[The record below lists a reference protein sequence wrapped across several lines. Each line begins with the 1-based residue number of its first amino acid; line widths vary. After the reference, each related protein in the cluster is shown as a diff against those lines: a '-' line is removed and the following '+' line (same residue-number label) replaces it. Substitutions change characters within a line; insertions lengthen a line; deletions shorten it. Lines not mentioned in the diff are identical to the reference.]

1 MDFKPLNWE
10 CEIVL
15 KEIIDI
21 IPSGKS
27 MDGIINNLK
36 RKRTG
41 KLEREDFLRIIDEL
55 CRIGYLEKKK
65 ETIPGMSGQPAK
77 KVDKIGITFHGKNYF
92 NTLDDYYEDLEFDI
106 KLPSNARKLLKE
118 IILCSGD
125 RSEMI
130 KNKFESAEQDE
141 DELTGILKQ
150 LKDIGFI
157 NIFWAD
163 DIPYDVKLE
172 YLGKTYFET
181 AKSIKKTERV
191 IEPRIGS
198 VYTGNM
204 VVGDV
209 INSSLSNS
217 TNITFIEN
225 RIDAEGGE
233 DKEEL
238 RELLKEAK
246 EAIENFQESGE
257 IKENENFSKK
267 ARRHLEKYP
276 WFYSGLMNLMGT
288 AAMKI
293 FLGS

>member
-130 KNKFESAEQDE
+130 KNKFESADQ
-141 DELTGILKQ
+141 DELTGILGQ
-150 LKDIGFI
+150 LHDKGFI
-157 NIFWAD
+157 NIFGAD
-163 DIPYDVKLE
+163 DIPYFVTLKN
-172 YLGKTYFET
+172 LGKTYFET
-181 AKSIKKTERV
+181 AKPYSNTER
-191 IEPRIGS
+191 IGETKINS
-198 VYTGNM
+198 VFAGNM

-217 TNITFIEN
+217 INITFIEN

-246 EAIENFQESGE
+246 EAIENFQKSGE
-257 IKENENFSKK
+257 IKENKSFSKK
-267 ARRHLEKYP
+267 ARKHLEKYP

>member
-1 MDFKPLNWE
+1 
-10 CEIVL
+10 
-15 KEIIDI
+15 
-21 IPSGKS
+21 
-27 MDGIINNLK
+27 
-36 RKRTG
+36 
-41 KLEREDFLRIIDEL
+41 
-55 CRIGYLEKKK
+55 
-65 ETIPGMSGQPAK
+65 
-77 KVDKIGITFHGKNYF
+77 
-92 NTLDDYYEDLEFDI
+92 
-106 KLPSNARKLLKE
+106 
-118 IILCSGD
+118 
-125 RSEMI
+125 MI

>member
-1 MDFKPLNWE
+1 MTFKTLDLE

-15 KEIIDI
+15 KEIIDNM
-21 IPSGKS
+21 PSGKNI
-27 MDGIINNLK
+27 DGIISAIK

-41 KLEREDFLRIIDEL
+41 KVERKDFLRIIDEL

-65 ETIPGMSGQPAK
+65 KTIPGMSGQPAT
-77 KVDKIGITFHGKNYF
+77 KVDKIDITFNGKNYF
-92 NTLDDYYEDLEFDI
+92 NNLDKYYADCEFDI

-130 KNKFESAEQDE
+130 KNKFESADQ
-141 DELTGILKQ
+141 DELTGILGQ
-150 LKDIGFI
+150 LDDKGFI
-157 NIFWAD
+157 NIFWAE
-163 DIPYDVKLE
+163 DIPYSVTLE
-172 YLGKTYFET
+172 NSGKTYFET
-181 AKSIKKTERV
+181 AKPHSNTER
-191 IEPRIGS
+191 IRETKINS
-198 VYTGNM
+198 VYAGNM

-225 RIDAEGGE
+225 QIDAEGGE

-246 EAIENFQESGE
+246 EAIENFQKSGE
-257 IKENENFSKK
+257 IKENKSFSKK
-267 ARRHLEKYP
+267 ARKHLEKYP

>member
-1 MDFKPLNWE
+1 MTFKTLDLE

-141 DELTGILKQ
+141 LTGILGQ
-150 LKDIGFI
+150 LHGKGFI

-163 DIPYDVKLE
+163 DIPYFVTLKN
-172 YLGKTYFET
+172 LGKTYFET
-181 AKSIKKTERV
+181 AKPHSNTER
-191 IEPRIGS
+191 IGETKINS
-198 VYTGNM
+198 VFAGNM

-217 TNITFIEN
+217 INITFIEN

-246 EAIENFQESGE
+246 EAIENFQKSGE
-257 IKENENFSKK
+257 IKENKSFSKK
-267 ARRHLEKYP
+267 ARKHLEKYP